1 MTVLDEISKAVDER
15 GKEFT
20 ALSDQIWDKPEL
32 RWNEFAA
39 VAAQTEAAER
49 AGFTVKR
56 QVAGIPTAFAAE
68 YGTGGPVIA
77 ILGEYDSLAGLSQ
90 ESGVAARQ
98 PDPANES
105 GNGQGCG
112 HHLLGTGSLLAAVAV
127 ARFLDSNGLPG
138 RVRYYGCPAEEA
150 AAGKTFMVKGG
161 AFADVDAAVSW
172 HPSSVTGVMSMNVLA
187 YCQAYFSFAGV
198 AAHAGASPWLGRSA
212 LDAAE
217 LMNVGV
223 NFLREHM
230 PPDSR
235 IHYAFVDSGGPSPNV
250 VQSTARLYYLVRA
263 PDVAQVR
270 ALYERVV
277 KIAEGAALMTE
288 TSLGVEFDGG
298 SAELLPNV
306 VLDQAMHD
314 IAVRLGP
321 VPFDDADRS
330 LARPFLATV
339 GPAEVEMTRAM
350 AGIAASDA
358 SPLHE
363 GIVPFDATAPRPR
376 MGGSTDVGDV
386 SWVVPTVQCG
396 GAVAALGT
404 PAHSWQLVA
413 QGKMAAAH
421 KGMIHAAKI
430 MGSTAASLLTDDALL
445 TRAREE
451 FDTRIARRPYD
462 SPIPDGVVAPP
473 LRAR

>member
-1 MTVLDEISKAVDER
+1 MSVTDDISAAIDER
-15 GKEFT
+15 SKEFT
-20 ALSDQIWDKPEL
+20 ALSDQIWDNPEL
-32 RWNEFAA
+32 RWNEVDS
-39 VAAQTEAAER
+39 VAAQIAVAER
-49 AGFTVKR
+49 AGFTIKR
-56 QVAGIPTAFAAE
+56 EVAGIPTAFCAE
-68 YGTGGPVIA
+68 YGAGGPVIA

-90 ESGVAARQ
+90 ESGVAAPR
-98 PDPANES
+98 PDPANTS

-112 HHLLGTGSLLAAVAV
+112 HHLLGSGSLLAAVAV
-127 ARFLDSNGLPG
+127 ARFLDGSGLPG

-150 AAGKTFMVKGG
+150 AAGKTFMVKGA

-172 HPSSVTGVMSMNVLA
+172 HPASVTGVMGMNSLA
-187 YCQAYFSFAGV
+187 YCQAYFSFTGV

-235 IHYAFVDSGGPSPNV
+235 LHYAFTDAGGPSPNV
-250 VQSTARLYYLVRA
+250 VQSTARLYYIVRA
-263 PDVAQVR
+263 PDVPQMR

-277 KIAEGAALMTE
+277 KIAQGAALMTE
-288 TSLGVEFDGG
+288 TSLAVEFDGG
-298 SAELLPNV
+298 CSELLPNT

-314 IAVRLGP
+314 IAVGLGP
-321 VPFDDADRS
+321 VPFDDADRA

-339 GPAEVEMTRAM
+339 GPAEVAKTRAA
-350 AGIAASDA
+350 AGIKASDP
-358 SPLHE
+358 SPLHD
-363 GIVPFDATAPRPR
+363 GISPFDAAAPRAT

-430 MGSTAASLLTDDALL
+430 MGATAASLLADDSLL
-445 TRAREE
+445 AKARDE
-451 FDTRIARRPYD
+451 FDARIAQRPYD
-462 SPIPDGVVAPP
+462 CPIPDGVVAPP
-473 LRAR
+473 LRVR